1 MSALNLLLLKPILR
15 VETGEKEGWSREREK
30 ATEREQPVFYVRQT
44 ERKRDREREKR
55 REEKQ
60 NKKKIKARLT
70 VKKLGQYQTINK
82 MPSRAD
88 YAKGISQ
95 GKQSPNHQGCER
107 NQKLKKEAVSPPS
120 VLVKTNS

>member
-1 MSALNLLLLKPILR
+1 MPALNLLLLKPILR
-15 VETGEKEGWSREREK
+15 VETEEKEGWSREREK

-44 ERKRDREREKR
+44 ERETERERK
-55 REEKQ
+55 EEKK

-70 VKKLGQYQTINK
+70 VKKLGQHQTINK

-107 NQKLKKEAVSPPS
+107 NRKLKKEAVSPLS

>member
-1 MSALNLLLLKPILR
+1 MPALNLLLLKPILR
-15 VETGEKEGWSREREK
+15 VETEEKEGWSREREK

-44 ERKRDREREKR
+44 ERERERK
-55 REEKQ
+55 EEKK

-70 VKKLGQYQTINK
+70 VKKLGQHQTINK

-107 NQKLKKEAVSPPS
+107 NRKLKKEAVSPLS